1 LLISIKAF
9 RWLCK
14 KTQGTFK
21 ANFIKKHKS
30 KHIMKRRIIY
40 IGLAVIV
47 LAIGFWAYK
56 SLSQPKQ
63 NVSVETA
70 KVERGTISNT
80 VTATGTLEAVKT
92 VEVGTQVSGVIEKIF
107 VDYNSQVKKGQLL
120 AQLDET
126 PLIAQLEQSKASVD
140 QAEAQVKYQ
149 KATYERYKALLAK
162 KLIAQSDF
170 DLAEFNYSNA
180 LGALNN
186 AKSMYDKNKINLS
199 YARIYSPIDGTI
211 LDRAVEVGQT
221 VAASFNTPTLFT
233 IANDLTQMQVEA
245 KVDEADIGQL
255 VNGQRVE
262 FTVDAFPSRK
272 FSGNVTEI
280 RLQPVTTNNVVT
292 YTVVIGAPNPEN
304 ILKPGMTA
312 NATFFVTEKR
322 DILLV
327 SAKATR
333 FTPDAETLAAYMPPR
348 NGNGAQASERLLPPM
363 ADGDR
368 PDQKTEND
376 SIYTVWIKGTNG
388 LHPQRITV
396 GVTDE
401 INYEVVAGLNEGEE
415 VVTSMASSSSAVQSA
430 TASSAAK
437 SPFMPQRPG
446 STKRTSTTNTQ
457 AGPPP
462 R

>member
-1 LLISIKAF
+1 
-9 RWLCK
+9 
-14 KTQGTFK
+14 
-21 ANFIKKHKS
+21 
-30 KHIMKRRIIY
+30 MKRRIIY
-40 IGLAVIV
+40 IGSAVIV

-63 NVSVETA
+63 SVSVETA

-180 LGALNN
+180 LGALKN

-333 FTPDAETLAAYMPPR
+333 FTPDTETLAAYLPSR
-348 NGNGAQASERLLPPM
+348 NGNGAQTSEGPVPLM
-363 ADGDR
+363 SDGER
-368 PDQKTEND
+368 PDLKTDND
-376 SIYTVWIKGTNG
+376 SIQTVWVKGTKG

-401 INYEVVAGLNEGEE
+401 INYEVVDGLNEGEE
-415 VVTSMASSSSAVQSA
+415 VVTSMTSSTVRSA

>member
-1 LLISIKAF
+1 M
-9 RWLCK
+9 K
-14 KTQGTFK
+14 K
-21 ANFIKKHKS
+21 S
-30 KHIMKRRIIY
+30 IIY
-40 IGLAVIV
+40 IGSAVVV
-47 LAIGFWAYK
+47 LAAGFLIYK
-56 SLSQPKQ
+56 SVAKPKET
-63 NVSVETA
+63 VSIETA

-107 VDYNSQVKKGQLL
+107 VDYNSEVKKGQLL

-126 PLIAQLEQSKASVD
+126 PLIASLDQSKASVD

-170 DLAEFNYSNA
+170 DLAEYNYNSA
-180 LGALNN
+180 VGSLNN
-186 AKSMYDKNKINLS
+186 AKSQYDKNEINLS
-199 YARIYSPIDGTI
+199 YARIYSPIDGTV

-221 VAASFNTPTLFT
+221 VAASFSTPTLFT
-233 IANDLTQMQVEA
+233 IANDLTQMRVEA

-262 FTVDAFPSRK
+262 FTVDAFPTKK
-272 FSGNVTEI
+272 FSGDVTEI

-292 YTVVIGAPNPEN
+292 YTVVIGAPNPDN

-312 NATFFVTEKR
+312 NATFYVTEKK

-333 FTPDAETLAAYMPPR
+333 FTPDPEALAAYMPPM
-348 NGNGAQASERLLPPM
+348 GGDGTPAAEFPAPPM
-363 ADGDR
+363 GGGFM
-368 PDQKTEND
+368 PEQESGND
-376 SIYTVWIKGTNG
+376 SIHMVWVKGSNG
-388 LHPQRITV
+388 IHPQKVTV

-401 INYEVVAGLNEGEE
+401 INYEVVDGLKEGDE
-415 VVTSMASSSSAVQSA
+415 VVTTLGTTGTQTGAPDAP
-430 TASSAAK
+430 K
-437 SPFMPQRPG
+437 NLFMPKRPG
-446 STKRTSTTNTQ
+446 SDRKTPTTNTQ
-457 AGPPP
+457 GGGPPQ
-462 R
+462 

>member
-1 LLISIKAF
+1 MVSLIPKLQNVKQKYIQMKKSLL
-9 RWLCK
+9 
-14 KTQGTFK
+14 
-21 ANFIKKHKS
+21 
-30 KHIMKRRIIY
+30 Y
-40 IGLAVIV
+40 IGSAVVVLAVGFLV
-47 LAIGFWAYK
+47 YRSIGK
-56 SLSQPKQ
+56 TKQ
-63 NVSVETA
+63 SVSIETA

-107 VDYNSQVKKGQLL
+107 VDFNSQVKKGQLL

-126 PLIAQLEQSKASVD
+126 PLIAQLEQTKASVD

-170 DLAEFNYSNA
+170 DLAEFNYNIA

-199 YARIYSPIDGTI
+199 YARIYSPIDGTV

-233 IANDLTQMQVEA
+233 IANDLTQMRVEA

-262 FTVDAFPSRK
+262 FTVDAFPARK
-272 FSGNVTEI
+272 FSGDVTEI
-280 RLQPVTTNNVVT
+280 RLQPVTSNNVVT

-312 NATFFVTEKR
+312 NATFYVTERK

-327 SAKATR
+327 PAKAVR
-333 FTPDAETLAAYMPPR
+333 FTPDPAVMAAYMPPM
-348 NGNGAQASERLLPPM
+348 GGDGAKASETPMPPM
-363 ADGDR
+363 GGGAMPAGGAMT
-368 PDQKTEND
+368 KEKSTND
-376 SIYTVWIKGTNG
+376 SIQMVWIKSNNG
-388 LHPQRITV
+388 LHPQRVTV
-396 GVTDE
+396 GATDE
-401 INYEVVAGLNEGEE
+401 INYEVVQGLKEGDE
-415 VVTSMASSSSAVQSA
+415 VVTSMTSST
-430 TASSAAK
+430 TAQAGTANTTAK

-446 STKRTSTTNTQ
+446 STKRSSTTNTQ
-457 AGPPP
+457 QGGPP

>member
-1 LLISIKAF
+1 M
-9 RWLCK
+9 K
-14 KTQGTFK
+14 K
-21 ANFIKKHKS
+21 S
-30 KHIMKRRIIY
+30 IIY
-40 IGLAVIV
+40 IGSAVIV
-47 LAIGFWAYK
+47 LAAGFLIYK
-56 SLSQPKQ
+56 SVTKTKQ
-63 NVSVETA
+63 TVSIETA

-92 VEVGTQVSGVIEKIF
+92 VEVGTQVSGVIEKLF
-107 VDYNSQVKKGQLL
+107 VDFNSEVKKGQLL

-126 PLIAQLEQSKASVD
+126 PLMAQLDQSKASVD

-170 DLAEFNYSNA
+170 DLAEFNYNNA
-180 LGALNN
+180 LGSLNN

-199 YARIYSPIDGTI
+199 YARIYSPIDGTV

-233 IANDLTQMQVEA
+233 IANDLTQMRVEA

-262 FTVDAFPSRK
+262 FTVDAFPIKK
-272 FSGNVTEI
+272 FNGEVTEI

-292 YTVVIGAPNPEN
+292 YTVVIGAPNPDN

-312 NATFFVTEKR
+312 NATFFVTEKK

-333 FTPDAETLAAYMPPR
+333 FTPDPETMAAYMPPMS
-348 NGNGAQASERLLPPM
+348 GDGAQAAELPALPPM
-363 ADGDR
+363 GEVAMPAEDAD
-368 PDQKTEND
+368 ND
-376 SIYTVWIKGTNG
+376 SIHTVWIKGSNGG
-388 LHPQRITV
+388 LHPQKVTV

-401 INYEVVAGLNEGEE
+401 INFEVVNGLKEGEE
-415 VVTSMASSSSAVQSA
+415 VVTSMSTTGGATQTGKTSSSFF
-430 TASSAAK
+430 K
-437 SPFMPQRPG
+437 PPG
-446 STKRTSTTNTQ
+446 SERRTATTNPNQ
-457 AGPPP
+457 GPPP
-462 R
+462 Q